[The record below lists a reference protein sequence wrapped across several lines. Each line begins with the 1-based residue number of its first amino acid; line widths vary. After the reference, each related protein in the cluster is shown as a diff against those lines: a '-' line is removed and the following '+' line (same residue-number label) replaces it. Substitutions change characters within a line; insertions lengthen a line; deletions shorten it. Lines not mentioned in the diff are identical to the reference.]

1 MSLRRA
7 QIHRLCRR
15 RYHHR
20 ARCNQH
26 HHRLCSPSST
36 YAASV
41 FRHSHNCHL
50 IGATKISSPL
60 RIATVTGH
68 LAELPDDEDD
78 SDVELLNLND
88 KVVV

>member
-1 MSLRRA
+1 MSLWRA

-41 FRHSHNCHL
+41 FRHSRNRHL
-50 IGATKISSPL
+50 IGATMISSPL
-60 RIATVTGH
+60 Q
-68 LAELPDDEDD
+68 LPDDEDD
-78 SDVELLNLND
+78 SDVELLNVND
-88 KVVV
+88 KVYVA

>member
-1 MSLRRA
+1 MSLRLA

-41 FRHSHNCHL
+41 FRHSHNRHL
-50 IGATKISSPL
+50 IGATMISSPL
-60 RIATVTGH
+60 RIATVTGPPRRT
-68 LAELPDDEDD
+68 ARR
-78 SDVELLNLND
+78 
-88 KVVV
+88 